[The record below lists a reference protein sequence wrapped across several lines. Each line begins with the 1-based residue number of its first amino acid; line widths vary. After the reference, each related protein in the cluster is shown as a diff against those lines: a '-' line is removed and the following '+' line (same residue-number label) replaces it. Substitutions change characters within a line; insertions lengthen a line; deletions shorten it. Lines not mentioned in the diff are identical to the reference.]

1 MITKLSERTETSQ
14 DAMQYHEL
22 SFETSA
28 TCQLARAVDG
38 IVPCILA
45 IDDHDA
51 LADVPRCHC
60 GCVIAAWIDGR
71 HHEI

>member
-1 MITKLSERTETSQ
+1 MIMKLSETSQ
-14 DAMQYHEL
+14 DAMHYHEL
-22 SFETSA
+22 SFEKSA

-60 GCVIAAWIDGR
+60 GCVIPAWIDGR
-71 HHEI
+71 HHKI

>member
-22 SFETSA
+22 SFEKSA

-38 IVPCILA
+38 IVPCILV
-45 IDDHDA
+45 IDA
-51 LADVPRCHC
+51 
-60 GCVIAAWIDGR
+60 
-71 HHEI
+71 